1 MSMRRRWRL
10 KWYYLNL
17 PRSGDSVPLMGEM
30 PFESGDEERVWDEYD
45 WERFLQQQ
53 DHKTEKYM
61 ELLERYLDDPNR
73 DQIIAREMGWNH
85 LLDENGGDWTE
96 NLDALFTASHHRN
109 QSLDVGEGPG
119 EDEEF
124 DDDDEEEEDEELDDD
139 SEDDDPSDE
148 EEGGSEENFNAHPLY
163 QAASALNMR
172 IDNLFDD
179 QEPAAQ
185 HPAAIRLTT
194 STTLCN
200 VKLAAAL
207 SDDDVDELGM
217 TIAYLK
223 RALKAITSA
232 LDAAAQCRQDQLL
245 DQEQAN
251 DLTARIFQVRDGI
264 ILLMGHFR
272 SEWRRRHGLG
282 R

>member
-1 MSMRRRWRL
+1 
-10 KWYYLNL
+10 
-17 PRSGDSVPLMGEM
+17 MGEM

-85 LLDENGGDWTE
+85 LLDENGSDWTE

-124 DDDDEEEEDEELDDD
+124 DDDDEDEEDEEFDDD
-139 SEDDDPSDE
+139 EDDQTADDE
-148 EEGGSEENFNAHPLY
+148 EEGATEENFNAHPLY

-172 IDNLFDD
+172 IDHLFDD
-179 QEPAAQ
+179 QEPTAQ

-194 STTLCN
+194 NTTLCN

-223 RALKAITSA
+223 RALKAITNA
-232 LDAAAQCRQDQLL
+232 LDAAAQCRQDRLL

-251 DLTARIFQVRDGI
+251 DLTARIFHVRDGI

-272 SEWRRRHGLG
+272 SEWRRRHGQG
-282 R
+282 H